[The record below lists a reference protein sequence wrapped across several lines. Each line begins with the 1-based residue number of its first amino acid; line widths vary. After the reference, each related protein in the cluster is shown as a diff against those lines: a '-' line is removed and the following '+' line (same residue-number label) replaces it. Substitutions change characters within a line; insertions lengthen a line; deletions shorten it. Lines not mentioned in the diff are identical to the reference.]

1 MLKLK
6 FNSYFVT
13 AQLQLVLHAENW
25 SERKFRELRE
35 HLLREIWPLLF
46 SRFSW
51 ICHFRSRKFDV
62 LPLQWCQACFQS
74 QISEQDIRN
83 PVFQIIWQVREQHF
97 AIHGKLLMNTLDE
110 TKCYTLIYRKF
121 TSSVANLNLSPCFS
135 MKLQCDLALS
145 ADTPIIVT
153 FFFSNSSIE
162 AENPFASVVHP
173 GVESFG

>member
-25 SERKFRELRE
+25 SERKFRELQE
-35 HLLREIWPLLF
+35 HLLHGIWPLLF

-62 LPLQWCQACFQS
+62 LPLQWCQACYQS

-83 PVFQIIWQVREQHF
+83 RVFQIIWQVRVQHF
-97 AIHGKLLMNTLDE
+97 AINRKMLHSNEYPGRNIAVKCVENLPRQWPIWIWVLVSQWNCSVTWHYQRTL
-110 TKCYTLIYRKF
+110 
-121 TSSVANLNLSPCFS
+121 
-135 MKLQCDLALS
+135 Q
-145 ADTPIIVT
+145 
-153 FFFSNSSIE
+153 
-162 AENPFASVVHP
+162 
-173 GVESFG
+173 